1 LTPAAATRQRPHDG
15 ADPLVTIL
23 GSQTLA
29 DGRRPSV
36 ERGESMLARLA
47 AFLRTELSPSPAR
60 WRTTARIVVACVFAT
75 ALAMT
80 LRMPNGHWLIV
91 TIFIVSQPNV
101 GATLDK
107 ALMRLGGTLVGALGV
122 IATVVAF
129 PQQPWFQLPI
139 IALLIGTSAFLSRTS
154 AYPYV
159 AMLGGLTVVLFLG
172 NAEVDPTTSLDD
184 GLWRLA
190 AVALA
195 EVIATAAHLLLWPD
209 DPEDLLL
216 KDVERLLGLVEER
229 LARLLRGGPSDD
241 GDAARA
247 RIADGVFN
255 GLVRDLDLLNNAE
268 TRYRSLR
275 RRHLEQLV
283 LIGAVNR
290 VATASLTLESLLE
303 RTQGRSTGDAAS
315 DPLIARVRAIL
326 QVIASVRRAV
336 TGRRPVLD
344 DDVAPLAHPRP
355 LVGRDLPFLPP
366 LVDMERALGEVP
378 AGTAFLD
385 ATGVTHSSALPFS
398 PLDSGSTG
406 FLTPACSWS
415 NTRDLRFAAQ
425 VTISSMIC
433 YLLVAGL
440 DWPALSTAVVT
451 CVVVA
456 QSSFGATVQKALL
469 RIAGAIVGGCLGI
482 GAILLVIPW
491 IDSLPPFLLVVA
503 VCSLVAAYVVAGS
516 ARISYVGIQ
525 IALAFA
531 LTLLDAMGPSIELVK
546 PRDRVLGILLGN
558 VVTAVVSFWI
568 WPVLAGEEMKT
579 SLQSALRHLAAL
591 SRVGIKDGGGEQVAR
606 PARGFRL
613 QIHQDL
619 AAILRLH
626 AEAQFEPGASTA
638 EHRERQRRLLAL
650 QQEVQQVFLLIAG
663 IVRNRLNVGLGG
675 VALPS
680 QPALH
685 DVALAIGPQLEASAT
700 ELTGR
705 AAPPPP
711 DLGERIASA
720 DAAFAVGAA
729 TAIDVPGAAAAV
741 VEMRSQLELYR
752 TLVPMLERLS
762 SHARVLGAGD
772 AARVGSG
779 DRVA

>member
-1 LTPAAATRQRPHDG
+1 M
-15 ADPLVTIL
+15 TIL

-29 DGRRPSV
+29 EGRRPSV
-36 ERGESMLARLA
+36 ERGEGMLARLW
-47 AFLRTELSPSPAR
+47 AFLCTELGPSPAR
-60 WRTTARIVVACVFAT
+60 WRTTARIVAACVFAT

-80 LRMPNGHWLIV
+80 LRIPNAHWLIV

-107 ALMRLGGTLVGALGV
+107 AILRLCGTLVGALGV
-122 IATVVAF
+122 IGTVVAF
-129 PQQPWFQLPI
+129 PQQPWFQLPL

-172 NAEVDPTTSLDD
+172 SSEVHPTTSVDD

-229 LARLLRGGPSDD
+229 LARLLRGGLDPD
-241 GDAARA
+241 GDAGRV

-303 RTQGRSTGDAAS
+303 RTPGRCAAVDAG
-315 DPLIARVRAIL
+315 DPLLARVQAIL
-326 QVIASVRRAV
+326 HAIASVRRAIME
-336 TGRRPVLD
+336 RRPARD
-344 DDVAPLAHPRP
+344 ADVAPLAQPLP

-366 LVDMERALGEVP
+366 LVDMERALGEIP
-378 AGTAFLD
+378 AGSGFLD
-385 ATGVTHSSALPFS
+385 ATGDTQRSALPSS
-398 PLDSGSTG
+398 PLDAGPTG

-425 VTISSMIC
+425 VTISAMIC

-440 DWPALSTAVVT
+440 DWRGLSTAVVT

-469 RIAGAIVGGCLGI
+469 RIAGAIVGGLLGI

-531 LTLLDAMGPSIELVK
+531 LTLLDSMGPSIELVK

-558 VVTAVVSFWI
+558 VVTAAVSFWV
-568 WPVLAGEEMKT
+568 WPVLAGDEMKT

-591 SRVGIKDGGGEQVAR
+591 SRVGIKHVGEAVAR

-619 AAILRLH
+619 ATILRLH
-626 AEAQFEPGASTA
+626 AEAQFEPGAATS
-638 EHRERQRRLLAL
+638 EHRERQRRLLEL
-650 QQEVQQVFLLIAG
+650 QQEVQQIFLMIAG

-680 QPALH
+680 HPALH
-685 DVALAIGPQLEASAT
+685 DVALAIGRELEASAK
-700 ELTGR
+700 ELSGR
-705 AAPPPP
+705 AASSAS
-711 DLGERIASA
+711 DLGARIAAA
-720 DAAFAVGAA
+720 DATLAVDAA
-729 TAIDVPGAAAAV
+729 VTTDVPGATAAV

-752 TLVPMLERLS
+752 TLLPMLERLS
-762 SHARVLGAGD
+762 RDARALTASEATRSASDVP
-772 AARVGSG
+772 
-779 DRVA
+779 VA